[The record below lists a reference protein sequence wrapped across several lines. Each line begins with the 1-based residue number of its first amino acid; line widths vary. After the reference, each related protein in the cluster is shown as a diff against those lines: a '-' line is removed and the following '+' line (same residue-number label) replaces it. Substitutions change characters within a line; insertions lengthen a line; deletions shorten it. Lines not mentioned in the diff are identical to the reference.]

1 MNHQDYNR
9 IALSVEN
16 NLNES
21 KEKEFDYDY
30 ETLKILQLLEIRQ
43 LDEKTQFAEDL
54 YKLRTEYR
62 DKRTELENNISARR
76 EEVSQKLEEAKM
88 LVQRVKL
95 ELEKA
100 QLAMDHLLD
109 SKTKLLE
116 DLSDEFEESESKLL
130 EDYEIRQAATL
141 KEIQNIEYWEK

>member
-16 NLNES
+16 ILSES

-43 LDEKTQFAEDL
+43 LDEKTQLAEDL
-54 YKLRTEYR
+54 YKLRTEYS
-62 DKRTELENNISARR
+62 DKRAELENNISARR

-88 LVQRVKL
+88 LFQRVQL

-100 QLAMDHLLD
+100 QLAVDHLLD

-130 EDYEIRQAATL
+130 EDYEIRQAVTL
-141 KEIQNIEYWEK
+141 KEIQNIENREK